1 MIGKEKGL
9 VVMLSSAVQSNIFS
23 PTRSPPR
30 KGEGSMK
37 MINDFI
43 THDGNS
49 LFRFRGGVDRL
60 ISLTTLICNFCSV
73 DLNT

>member
-9 VVMLSSAVQSNIFS
+9 VVMLSSAVQSNIFHQ
-23 PTRSPPR
+23 PDHPR
-30 KGEGSMK
+30 GKGGGGSMK

-49 LFRFRGGVDRL
+49 
-60 ISLTTLICNFCSV
+60 
-73 DLNT
+73 